1 MSLYCKSRNFCAI
14 ITFEQEVFLHVII
27 LLDYID
33 ACKSVITCS
42 FIGIASFI
50 FLILTVVCICLYG
63 TFESGNACKRTT
75 KTKTFFPYLVIFVLD
90 LPDV

>member
-1 MSLYCKSRNFCAI
+1 M
-14 ITFEQEVFLHVII
+14 II

-33 ACKSVITCS
+33 ACKSVTSIACS

-90 LPDV
+90 LPHV

>member
-1 MSLYCKSRNFCAI
+1 M
-14 ITFEQEVFLHVII
+14 II

-63 TFESGNACKRTT
+63 TFESRNACKRTT
-75 KTKTFFPYLVIFVLD
+75 KTKTFFPYLVIYVLD

>member
-1 MSLYCKSRNFCAI
+1 MHVNQL
-14 ITFEQEVFLHVII
+14 LHVA
-27 LLDYID
+27 LSELHP
-33 ACKSVITCS
+33 
-42 FIGIASFI
+42 FI

-63 TFESGNACKRTT
+63 TFESGNTCKRTT